1 MRSGSLARQTQSV
14 PGKPIGQEWDAR
26 TYTGVGP
33 HPADPRAAQVA
44 AQVMALINQ
53 IRPGT
58 SADHVGSTAVPGLIG
73 KNVVD
78 LQITASPAEVP
89 AITGAR
95 HHCHVVPTTD
105 TDVRQMIEFRDL
117 LRADPGAREA
127 YAADKLRIT
136 AAISDSL
143 EYTQAKTHLIQRLLG
158 N

>member
-1 MRSGSLARQTQSV
+1 M
-14 PGKPIGQEWDAR
+14 
-26 TYTGVGP
+26 
-33 HPADPRAAQVA
+33 
-44 AQVMALINQ
+44 
-53 IRPGT
+53 
-58 SADHVGSTAVPGLIG
+58 
-73 KNVVD
+73 
-78 LQITASPAEVP
+78 
-89 AITGAR
+89 
-95 HHCHVVPTTD
+95 PTTD

>member
-95 HHCHVVPTTD
+95 RDPWPPERPMLEGT
-105 TDVRQMIEFRDL
+105 FRSRD
-117 LRADPGAREA
+117 RVFA
-127 YAADKLRIT
+127 IT
-136 AAISDSL
+136 AMSCPPPTPTCA
-143 EYTQAKTHLIQRLLG
+143 R
-158 N
+158 

>member
-1 MRSGSLARQTQSV
+1 
-14 PGKPIGQEWDAR
+14 
-26 TYTGVGP
+26 
-33 HPADPRAAQVA
+33 
-44 AQVMALINQ
+44 
-53 IRPGT
+53 
-58 SADHVGSTAVPGLIG
+58 
-73 KNVVD
+73 VD

-89 AITGAR
+89 AVTGAMLGLGFAQQR
-95 HHCHVVPTTD
+95 GGDPWPPERPMLEGTFRSRDRVFAIHCHVVPTTD

-143 EYTQAKTHLIQRLLG
+143 GYTQAKTHLIQRLLG